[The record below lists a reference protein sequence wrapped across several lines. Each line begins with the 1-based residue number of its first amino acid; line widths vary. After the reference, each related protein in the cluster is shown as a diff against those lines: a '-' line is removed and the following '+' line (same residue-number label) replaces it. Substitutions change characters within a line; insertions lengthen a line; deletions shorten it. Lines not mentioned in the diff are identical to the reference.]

1 MSEPMHVLGFNDV
14 RKHFHI
20 SDSAELADDFFIK
33 TMSVDKNMSFFKYP
47 CRFDGFVAVFCLR
60 GHLMVDLN
68 LKSFELNE
76 NSLLLYVPGNIVRVS
91 EVEGGS
97 EMPQLVV
104 VGASRELIADV
115 RLDFAKLFNES
126 IAILDNPCISLTQKE
141 FEISKKYYELARDL
155 MGAGIPNLRETIR
168 SLFSSIFYLLGTLW
182 NSKLNENVE
191 RADNVSGRS
200 KMVFEA
206 FLKLVTEHHNE
217 ERNISYYAEKL
228 YLTPKYLSKLIK
240 TVSGRSA
247 PDWID
252 SFVILEAKNML
263 KYSEM
268 TIKEIAMRLNFA
280 SVPVFHKFFKQHTG
294 MTPRAWREA

>member
-1 MSEPMHVLGFNDV
+1 MSENMHVLGFNDV

-20 SDSAELADDFFIK
+20 NDCAELADDFFIK
-33 TMSVDKNMSFFKYP
+33 TMEVDSGMPFFKYP

-60 GHLMVDLN
+60 GRLMVDLN

-91 EVEGGS
+91 EMGDGGA
-97 EMPQLVV
+97 MPKLVV

-126 IAILDNPCISLTQKE
+126 IAILDNPCISLNQKE
-141 FEISKKYYELARDL
+141 FEISRKYYELARDL

-191 RADNVSGRS
+191 RTDNVSGRS

-206 FLKLVTEHHNE
+206 FLKLVTEYHNE
-217 ERNISYYAEKL
+217 ERNIAFYAEKL

-268 TIKEIAMRLNFA
+268 TIKEIAMKLNFG
-280 SVPVFHKFFKQHTG
+280 SVPVFHKFFKHHTG

>member
-1 MSEPMHVLGFNDV
+1 MHVLGFNDV

-115 RLDFAKLFNES
+115 R
-126 IAILDNPCISLTQKE
+126 CQ
-141 FEISKKYYELARDL
+141 
-155 MGAGIPNLRETIR
+155 
-168 SLFSSIFYLLGTLW
+168 TLQRKHCHPGQ
-182 NSKLNENVE
+182 SVHFIDTE
-191 RADNVSGRS
+191 RV
-200 KMVFEA
+200 
-206 FLKLVTEHHNE
+206 
-217 ERNISYYAEKL
+217 RN
-228 YLTPKYLSKLIK
+228 
-240 TVSGRSA
+240 
-247 PDWID
+247 
-252 SFVILEAKNML
+252 
-263 KYSEM
+263 
-268 TIKEIAMRLNFA
+268 
-280 SVPVFHKFFKQHTG
+280 
-294 MTPRAWREA
+294 